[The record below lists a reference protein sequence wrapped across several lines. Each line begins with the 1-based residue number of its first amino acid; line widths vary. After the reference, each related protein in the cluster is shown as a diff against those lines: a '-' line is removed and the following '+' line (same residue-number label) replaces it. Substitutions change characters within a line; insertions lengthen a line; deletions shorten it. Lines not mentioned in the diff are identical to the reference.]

1 MPVVGFTL
9 AIALALVHGFIAQ
22 LEVEAF
28 VPKHRW
34 LSFAGGVSMGYVFL
48 DIFPELS
55 HAQGALAQAN
65 FWLLNSLGNHVY
77 VLALL
82 GLTTFYGLDRWVL
95 TSRWSNLAEADINRA
110 DIQVFWIHIGAYALL
125 NLIFG
130 YLLIDLD
137 DHGLWRCLLFFIAV
151 ALHFFIV
158 DQGLREY
165 RRALYDRQG
174 RWLLAAA
181 IVVGAAAGIAT
192 QVNEAAVSTVWAF
205 LAGSIILNILKREL
219 PEAQKTCF
227 WSFLGGATLYTALIL
242 LI

>member
-1 MPVVGFTL
+1 MPVIGFTL
-9 AIALALVHGFIAQ
+9 AIALALVHGFISRI
-22 LEVEAF
+22 EVESF
-28 VPKHRW
+28 IPKHRW

-65 FWLLNSLGNHVY
+65 FWLLNYLENHVY

-95 TSRWSNLAEADINRA
+95 TSRRSNLAAADVNRA
-110 DIQVFWIHIGAYALL
+110 DISVFWIHIGAYALL

-130 YLLIDLD
+130 YLLIDLG

-158 DQGLREY
+158 DQGLREHH
-165 RRALYDRQG
+165 RNLYDRQG
-174 RWLLAAA
+174 RWLLTAA
-181 IVVGAAAGIAT
+181 IVVGAAAGMAIR
-192 QVNEAAVSTVWAF
+192 VNEAAVSTVWAF
-205 LAGSIILNILKREL
+205 LAGSIILNILKQEL
-219 PEAQKTCF
+219 PEAQRTCF
-227 WSFLGGATLYTALIL
+227 WSFLAGATLYTGLIL
-242 LI
+242 SI

>member
-82 GLTTFYGLDRWVL
+82 GLTTFYGLDHWVL
-95 TSRWSNLAEADINRA
+95 TSR
-110 DIQVFWIHIGAYALL
+110 
-125 NLIFG
+125 
-130 YLLIDLD
+130 
-137 DHGLWRCLLFFIAV
+137 
-151 ALHFFIV
+151 
-158 DQGLREY
+158 
-165 RRALYDRQG
+165 
-174 RWLLAAA
+174 
-181 IVVGAAAGIAT
+181 
-192 QVNEAAVSTVWAF
+192 
-205 LAGSIILNILKREL
+205 
-219 PEAQKTCF
+219 
-227 WSFLGGATLYTALIL
+227 
-242 LI
+242 

>member
-1 MPVVGFTL
+1 MPVIGFTL
-9 AIALALVHGFIAQ
+9 AIALALVHGFISR

-28 VPKHRW
+28 IPKHRW

-65 FWLLNSLGNHVY
+65 FWPLNYLENHVY

-95 TSRWSNLAEADINRA
+95 TSRRSNLAEADVNRA
-110 DIQVFWIHIGAYALL
+110 GISVFWIHIGAYALL

-130 YLLIDLD
+130 YLLIDLG
-137 DHGLWRCLLFFIAV
+137 DHGLWRCLLFFVAV

-158 DQGLREY
+158 DQGLREHH
-165 RRALYDRQG
+165 RALYDRQG
-174 RWLLAAA
+174 RWLLTAA
-181 IVVGAAAGIAT
+181 IVGGAAVGMAT
-192 QVNEAAVSTVWAF
+192 QLNEAAVSTVWAF
-205 LAGSIILNILKREL
+205 LAGSIILNTLKREL
-219 PEAQKTCF
+219 PEAKKTCF
-227 WSFLGGATLYTALIL
+227 WSFLGGATLYTALLL